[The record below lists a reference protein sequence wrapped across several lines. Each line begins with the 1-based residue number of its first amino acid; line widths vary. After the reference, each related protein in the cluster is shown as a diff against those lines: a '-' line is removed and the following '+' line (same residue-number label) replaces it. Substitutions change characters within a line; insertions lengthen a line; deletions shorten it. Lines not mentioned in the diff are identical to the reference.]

1 MANILIFNAMDMRAM
16 SSLSILWRL
25 KILYIFGRSQ
35 FMASANQP
43 GLFCWRWSSS
53 LIKLPMWNIFFL
65 LRSDSISKGSVWVL
79 SKGKCG
85 VHFVYLVVGI
95 WRGPNTNKQNSTPI
109 YSLKEWTI
117 HGMNLFCLSRILKSP
132 NFTTRNS
139 KKHYPSLCRRK
150 DTQS

>member
-1 MANILIFNAMDMRAM
+1 LAIENIVYIWSLAVYGISQPTGTLLLAMKLLFD
-16 SSLSILWRL
+16 
-25 KILYIFGRSQ
+25 KIAYVKHL
-35 FMASANQP
+35 
-43 GLFCWRWSSS
+43 
-53 LIKLPMWNIFFL
+53 FL

-150 DTQS
+150 DMQS